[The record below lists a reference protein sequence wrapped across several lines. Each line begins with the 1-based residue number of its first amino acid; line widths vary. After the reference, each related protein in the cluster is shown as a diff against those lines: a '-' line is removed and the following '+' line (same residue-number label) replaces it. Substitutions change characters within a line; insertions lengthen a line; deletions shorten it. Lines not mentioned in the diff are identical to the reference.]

1 MGLDL
6 GFLKAGRWTNKWGRQ
21 RFGWEKIKSTQKGE
35 KHNVLHK
42 NHLRFL
48 PQKFLVRGTMAAT
61 AHSDPELSFQTPE
74 SSRQRLGWRHWAETC
89 PEDSGPG
96 AIGNVGLGGHHGAEM
111 TNTRNKRKIRRQEF
125 GNVFA

>member
-61 AHSDPELSFQTPE
+61 AHSDPELCPLGRASAGGTG
-74 SSRQRLGWRHWAETC
+74 QRRAQKTVDLE
-89 PEDSGPG
+89 P
-96 AIGNVGLGGHHGAEM
+96 
-111 TNTRNKRKIRRQEF
+111 
-125 GNVFA
+125 